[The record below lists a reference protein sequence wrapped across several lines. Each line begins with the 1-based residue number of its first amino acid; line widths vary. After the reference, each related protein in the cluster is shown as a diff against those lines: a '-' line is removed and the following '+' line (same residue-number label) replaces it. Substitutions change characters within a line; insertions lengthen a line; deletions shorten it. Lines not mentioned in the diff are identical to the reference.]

1 MITARERRVGTTR
14 RQLLMGAAAAGLLT
28 ACSSTDADRHG
39 PGESASVRAENTLR
53 VRTAATSRSL
63 LAQYDAV
70 LARHPDQR
78 ATLAPLRAATAQHVA
93 ALSPA
98 RKPPATPPPSPTAAV
113 SADPAEALRALAT
126 TARRT
131 TDAQTAALVDAPP
144 ELARLLASVA
154 AASATH
160 AYLLTEGAA
169 R

>member
-1 MITARERRVGTTR
+1 MGTTR
-14 RQLLMGAAAAGLLT
+14 RQLLLGAAAAGLLT

-39 PGESASVRAENTLR
+39 PGESTSVRAENTLR
-53 VRTAATSRSL
+53 VRTAATSRTL

-70 LARHPDQR
+70 LARHPDRR

-98 RKPPATPPPSPTAAV
+98 GKSPAATPPPGPTAAV

-160 AYLLTEGAA
+160 AYLLTEGAH